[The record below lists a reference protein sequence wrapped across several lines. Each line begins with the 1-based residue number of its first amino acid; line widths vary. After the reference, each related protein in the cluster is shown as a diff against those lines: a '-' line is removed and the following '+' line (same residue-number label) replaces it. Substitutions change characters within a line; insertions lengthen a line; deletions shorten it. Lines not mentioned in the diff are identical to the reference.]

1 MKKLFITLI
10 LAFSL
15 ILPSI
20 SGVYARESRFGFF
33 NDNNNGGT
41 NPAQITRGEDRGENR
56 PNILNNI
63 KNNLKNLGL
72 GARIG
77 GSLTAINGNT
87 LTVSTQNNGS
97 VTVNIL
103 TNTQIRRRFWGKT
116 AVSEFTVGDNVLV
129 IGSWIDTTKAAIN
142 AVLIR
147 DVSIERRWGVLFGT
161 VTANNSTTLIVNTL
175 SRGSVT
181 VDLSGSTKLVN
192 RKQQTIG
199 FGDIQIGNKVRIKG
213 TYDLTSKVVVTTD
226 EVKDFSIPA
235 QGSVTPT
242 ITPTG
247 APTATPTMTPMPT
260 P

>member
-1 MKKLFITLI
+1 MKKIFITSL
-10 LAFSL
+10 LTFSL
-15 ILPSI
+15 VLPSL
-20 SGVYARESRFGFF
+20 SGIYAREPRFGFF
-33 NDNNNGGT
+33 NDDNNGGT

-103 TNTQIRRRFWGKT
+103 ANTQIRRRFWGKSSLT
-116 AVSEFTVGDNVLV
+116 EFTVGDNVLV
-129 IGSWIDTTKAAIN
+129 IGSWTDNTKTAIN

-147 DVSIERRWGVLFGT
+147 DISIERRWGVLFGT
-161 VTANNSTTLIVNTL
+161 VTANNSTTLTVNTL

-181 VDLSGSTKLVN
+181 VDLSSSTKLVN
-192 RKQQTIG
+192 RKQQTIAVT
-199 FGDIQIGNKVRIKG
+199 DIQVGNKVRIKG

-242 ITPTG
+242 VTL
-247 APTATPTMTPMPT
+247 APTATPTMTPTPT